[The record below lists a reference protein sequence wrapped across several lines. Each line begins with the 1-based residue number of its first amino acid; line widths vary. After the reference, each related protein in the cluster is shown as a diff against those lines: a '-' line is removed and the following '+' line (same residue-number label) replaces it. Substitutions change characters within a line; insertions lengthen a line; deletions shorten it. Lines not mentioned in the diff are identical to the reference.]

1 MYILD
6 LKLFFGF
13 SVDASLEDALTKANS
28 HAVQLFINN
37 SSEYLH
43 EVFHDGKRYVGKF
56 VGQITS
62 PPELELLEANI
73 YSITKKLVPDYD
85 FSLNPAVLLVTTEQS

>member
-13 SVDASLEDALTKANS
+13 EVEASLEDALSKANS

-43 EVFHDGKRYVGKF
+43 EVFHNGNRYIGKF
-56 VGQITS
+56 IGEISS
-62 PPELELLEANI
+62 PSELELLQANI
-73 YSITKKLVPDYD
+73 YSITKKLVPNYD
-85 FSLNPAVLLVTTEQS
+85 FNLNPAVLLVTTEES

>member
-13 SVDASLEDALTKANS
+13 EVEASLEDALTKANS

-43 EVFHDGKRYVGKF
+43 EVIYEGKRYIGKF

-62 PPELELLEANI
+62 PPELELLQANI
-73 YSITKKLVPDYD
+73 YSITKKLAPNHN
-85 FSLNPAVLLVTTEQS
+85 FILNPAVLLVTTEQS